1 MKLIKIIVGLLLIVI
16 GGVLIGQYLTIEGQV
31 PVHKY
36 LMAFLML
43 AFGGGLLGSAWFGA
57 KPIKTTMSP
66 DEAQTA
72 KDVTLPFNRWA
83 YALFIILG
91 IYQYVNYGLS
101 DALPSFGIALA
112 FDPFNPQQKWND
124 RPLWQKIWLT
134 THALAVLTALV
145 FILLGLF

>member
-1 MKLIKIIVGLLLIVI
+1 MKLIKIIAGLMLIVI
-16 GGVLIGQYLTIEGQV
+16 GGLLIGHYLSIEGQV
-31 PVHKY
+31 PFHKY

-43 AFGGGLLGSAWFGA
+43 AFGGGLIGSAWFGN
-57 KPIKTTMSP
+57 KPIKTTISSG
-66 DEAQTA
+66 EAQTT

-112 FDPFNPQQKWND
+112 FDPFNPQQKWHD
-124 RPLWQKIWLT
+124 RPFWQKAWLT
-134 THALAVLTALV
+134 THALLVLAALG
-145 FILLGLF
+145 FILFGV

>member
-16 GGVLIGQYLTIEGQV
+16 GGLLIGHYLTMEGQV

-43 AFGGGLLGSAWFGA
+43 AFGGGLLGSAWFGN
-57 KPIKTTMSP
+57 KPIKTTISA

-112 FDPFNPQQKWND
+112 FDPFNPQQQWHD
-124 RPLWQKIWLT
+124 RPFWQKAWLT
-134 THALAVLTALV
+134 THALIVFAALG
-145 FILLGLF
+145 FILFDN